1 MNTYRLS
8 GMVVVAALAMTAA
21 AGAQQVERRV
31 VERQTAEPP
40 AGAVMQKGPRPV
52 IPLDVQVVIGRYQG
66 EKRISSVPYLLAVN
80 ANSSGVVQLTI
91 GSEVPVQ
98 STTFT
103 PVGENKTA
111 QPLRSYNYRNVGTS
125 ISSSAQSTEDGRF
138 ELEMSIDESSLGVN
152 AFDTQGAPANEL
164 PVFKSFKTRNKLL
177 LRDGQARQFTAATD
191 RISGETIRIEVTL
204 TVLK

>member
-1 MNTYRLS
+1 MSMDRLS
-8 GMVVVAALAMTAA
+8 VMVVIATLATTGVARGQAQPAPQPS
-21 AGAQQVERRV
+21 AGSV
-31 VERQTAEPP
+31 V
-40 AGAVMQKGPRPV
+40 QKGTRPV
-52 IPLDVQVVIGRYQG
+52 IPLDVQVVISRYQG

-80 ANSSGVVQLTI
+80 ANSTGQGQAQLNI

-98 STTFT
+98 STTFQ
-103 PVGENKTA
+103 PVGDNKTA

-138 ELEMSIDESSLGVN
+138 ELEMSIDEISLGVN

-177 LRDGQARQFTAATD
+177 LRDGQSRQFTAATD
-191 RISGETIRIEVTL
+191 RVSGETIRIEVSL
-204 TVLK
+204 TVVK